1 MTDKRIGGDLER
13 IDQIRRDFVANAS
26 HELRTPLTVLRG
38 YIDMMHDESATG
50 GALEIW
56 RDPLENMVQQAERMQ
71 QIIADMLTLARL
83 EVEESAAKYVR
94 VDVQALL
101 DKIMRQAE
109 SMSRGNH
116 TIQLDVQTGLNLL
129 GHAAELENAFS
140 NLIFNAIQHT
150 PAGSQINVRWHR
162 QAQRAVF
169 EVSDN
174 GPGIPAEDIP
184 RLTER
189 FYRVDV
195 ARSRASGG
203 TGLGLAIVKHALER
217 HDSVLEINSQ
227 LGAGSAF
234 RCVFPPRRI
243 AGPPSSSHA

>member
-1 MTDKRIGGDLER
+1 MTDKRPGGDQER

-38 YIDMMHDESATG
+38 YIDMMHEESAAG

-56 RDPLENMVQQAERMQ
+56 RDPLENMVQQAERME
-71 QIIADMLTLARL
+71 QIIVDMLTLARL

-94 VDVQALL
+94 VDIQTLL
-101 DKIMRQAE
+101 DKIMRQAK

-116 TIQLDVQTGLNLL
+116 TVRLNVEPGLILL

-140 NLIFNAIQHT
+140 NLVFNAIQHT
-150 PAGSQINVRWHR
+150 PAGSQIDVHWAR
-162 QAQRAVF
+162 QDGQAVF

-217 HDSVLEINSQ
+217 HDSTLDITSEP
-227 LGAGSAF
+227 GAGAVF
-234 RCVFPPRRI
+234 RCLFPPRRV
-243 AGPPSSSHA
+243 AHPAPRR